1 MKTPIVSVVGTSD
14 SGKTTLLERLI
25 PELKARGYKV
35 AVVKHDVHG
44 FEMDK
49 EGKDSWRLKRAGADA
64 VIVSSPTRIA
74 LIQDVEKDHNLE
86 ELREILPLNVDLIL
100 SEGYKR
106 GIHPKV
112 EVYRKAHRRE
122 LLCTEQDNLLAV
134 ASDVPLQVAV
144 PCLHIDDPKALADLL
159 EERIL
164 RPASSGS
171 EKAGQQERLSS
182 STRKPM
188 ESENSK

>member
-1 MKTPIVSVVGTSD
+1 MNRAPIVSVVGTSD

-64 VIVSSPTRIA
+64 IIVSSPTRMA
-74 LIQDVEKDHNLE
+74 LIQDVEKDYTLE
-86 ELREILPLNVDLIL
+86 EIREKLSLDVDLIL

-106 GIHPKV
+106 DIHPKV

-122 LLCTEQDNLLAV
+122 LLCTREDNLLAV
-134 ASDVPLQVAV
+134 ASDVSLDVGV
-144 PCLHIDDPKALADLL
+144 PCVDIEDPKALADLL
-159 EERIL
+159 EDKIL
-164 RPASSGS
+164 RPAFSGS
-171 EKAGQQERLSS
+171 QGTQVAS
-182 STRKPM
+182 
-188 ESENSK
+188 

>member
-1 MKTPIVSVVGTSD
+1 MNTPIVSVVGTSD

-25 PELKARGYKV
+25 PELRARGYRV

-49 EGKDSWRLKRAGADA
+49 EGKDSWRLKRAGANA

-74 LIQDVEKDHNLE
+74 LIQDVERDHSLE
-86 ELREILPLNVDLIL
+86 ELRERLRLDVDLIL

-106 GIHPKV
+106 GVHPKI
-112 EVYRKAHRRE
+112 EVYRQAHRRE

-134 ASDVPLQVAV
+134 ATDVPLPIGV
-144 PCLHIDDPKALADLL
+144 PCVHIDDHKALADLI

-164 RPASSGS
+164 RPGLGS
-171 EKAGQQERLSS
+171 TAADAQ
-182 STRKPM
+182 
-188 ESENSK
+188 